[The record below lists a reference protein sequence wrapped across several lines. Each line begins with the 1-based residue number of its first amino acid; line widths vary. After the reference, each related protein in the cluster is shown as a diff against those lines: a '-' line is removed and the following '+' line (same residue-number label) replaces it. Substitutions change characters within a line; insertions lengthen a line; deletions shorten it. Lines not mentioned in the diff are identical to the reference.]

1 MRVVQ
6 ISDLHLTGDGAPAY
20 GVVDT
25 WAALEA
31 CVAHLLDLSP
41 LPDAVVVT
49 GDVADR
55 GEATAYARARG
66 VFAALT
72 GAGVPVHFTPGNH
85 DHGGRLRAA
94 LGALC
99 PHDPDAPEGAGY
111 CVEMDGARLVCLD
124 TRRPG
129 SHAGCVSPSTAAWLG
144 RMLDR
149 RPGVPA
155 LVFAHHPPF
164 ASGLGVMDAGRMDGR
179 ALAGVLAGRDGV
191 QLCFGHLHRALFTR
205 WAGCPA
211 VVCPSTA
218 MQLEPRFASF
228 GGGGFVLETPG
239 YLLHLCGAD
248 ADPCGSGTEAE
259 GSHHPWPWVTH
270 VCQIPWPGMAGPYPF
285 AGAVNPEG

>member
-25 WAALEA
+25 WGALEA

-55 GEATAYARARG
+55 GEAAAYARARN

-72 GAGVPVHFTPGNH
+72 DAGVPVYLTPGNH
-85 DHGGRLRAA
+85 DHGDRLRAA
-94 LGALC
+94 LGGMY
-99 PHDPDAPEGAGY
+99 PHDPSAPGGAGY
-111 CVEMDGARLVCLD
+111 CVEMNGARLVCLN
-124 TRRPG
+124 TRQPG
-129 SHAGCVSPSTAAWLG
+129 THAGGVTPDTATWLG
-144 RMLDR
+144 RVLDR
-149 RPGVPA
+149 APGVPA

-179 ALAGVLAGRDGV
+179 TLAGVLAGRDAV
-191 QLCFGHLHRALFTR
+191 QLCFGHLHRPLFTR

-211 VVCPSTA
+211 VVCPSTG
-218 MQLEPRFASF
+218 MQLEPRFTAL

-248 ADPCGSGTEAE
+248 ADPCGPDTEGE
-259 GSHHPWPWVTH
+259 GDHRPWPWVTH
-270 VCQIPWPGMAGPYPF
+270 VCQIPRPGVAGPYPF
-285 AGAVNPEG
+285 AGAVNPAG